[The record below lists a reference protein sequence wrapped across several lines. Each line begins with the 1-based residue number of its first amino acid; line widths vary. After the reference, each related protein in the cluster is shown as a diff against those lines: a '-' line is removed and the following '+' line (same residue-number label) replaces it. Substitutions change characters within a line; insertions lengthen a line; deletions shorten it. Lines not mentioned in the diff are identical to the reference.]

1 MILLK
6 ILHMKNLL
14 RKLILLIQT
23 KKILKKETE
32 DVDKKI
38 LNPSKCIVTQDI
50 NRLTKININL
60 RIAEA

>member
-14 RKLILLIQT
+14 RIQT

-38 LNPSKCIVTQDI
+38 LNSSKFIVTQDI

-60 RIAEA
+60 RMAEA